1 MRDGVEELFDEMA
14 GLRLGEGAV
23 GDEVKW
29 CGYCRAQRQGR
40 ETQILK
46 YYRVNF
52 WIRQVGPI
60 ADMAHVGWSLV
71 TRDYA
76 DVVGRDHLIFYP

>member
-1 MRDGVEELFDEMA
+1 MKSNGVAIAELKDK
-14 GLRLGEGAV
+14 G
-23 GDEVKW
+23 
-29 CGYCRAQRQGR
+29 